1 MTRATKCS
9 SQSTTTSAAES
20 KISHPSESGSDKSI
34 QSSNSRSNSM
44 ASFFAYISEAG
55 VWLTH

>member
-1 MTRATKCS
+1 MTRAIKYS
-9 SQSTTTSAAES
+9 SESNLSSAAES

-44 ASFFAYISEAG
+44 ASSFAYMNEAG
-55 VWLTH
+55 VRLTH